1 MMKYMKNKKWNVDI
15 SVKENVNFDPIVDDY
30 IKDQLEEILQWN
42 LNWLKT

>member
-15 SVKENVNFDPIVDDY
+15 SVKENFNFDTIVDDY
-30 IKDQLEEILQWN
+30 VKDQLEEILQWN